1 MRAHIVRPLL
11 LSVDVLL
18 PVSGDGLLPKV
29 GVVAGF
35 SLAF

>member
-1 MRAHIVRPLL
+1 MRAHIARPLL